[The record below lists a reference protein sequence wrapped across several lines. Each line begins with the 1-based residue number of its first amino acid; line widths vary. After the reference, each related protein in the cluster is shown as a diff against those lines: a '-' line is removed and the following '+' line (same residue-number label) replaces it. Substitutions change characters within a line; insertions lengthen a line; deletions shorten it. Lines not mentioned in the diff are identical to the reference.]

1 MKSLP
6 RLFILLAP
14 LLLAV
19 LDLSSAV
26 AGEAAG
32 DWWKPDWS
40 GRTKFTLDPA
50 AEGAEVKGEA
60 GDTVL
65 LVRLHPGNLPFE
77 VVQADG
83 SDLRFVAADGKVLP
97 FHLEKFDPLMAEGFA
112 WVRVPAVGTGAT
124 DFFLYYGNPAPE
136 GEGAPDPAK
145 TYPEKAQFVYHLAE
159 SGSPPQDVT
168 ANASN
173 AETAGSLSQGTI
185 IGDGLRLVGR
195 EPVKIPGTPANAWS
209 SGGELTLVFWIKP
222 ISTANEAILFSRP
235 GAGDFRLGLA
245 AGGAPFV
252 EVVGQPRSVSGET
265 VSDSVWRQ
273 LAVTAA
279 AGKIALYLDGREVAS
294 LDAPLPGGDGPMFV
308 GGPDPAVSA
317 EGRFLGE
324 YDEFQA
330 YSAALPAA
338 AMRLMHVNQS
348 GSETATKL
356 LAFAAAEGGGAAAG
370 GHGGMLEHVMLFG
383 DIGKN
388 MMFDGWI
395 AVGVCVI
402 MMILGWSVA
411 VAKFVRLRALMKGDA
426 EFLRQWGEVSG
437 DLTVL
442 DADDPDS
449 LTSLRMEAMEA
460 KGAGKQQAGIRAM
473 LDSPCYHLYHL
484 GIKEIRHRIAG
495 PDRHRGLSVRS
506 IQAIR
511 ASLDAGMVRER
522 QRLNKGLVVLTTSIA
537 GGPYVG
543 LLGTVVGVM
552 ITFAIIAKS
561 GEVDVNSIAPGI
573 ASALLATT
581 VGLFVAIPALFMYS
595 VLSSRIKDVIA
606 SMQVFIDEFVTK
618 IAEAYPPPGEGL
630 PPRFM
635 PPEEAARF
643 EETGGREDA
652 GIMAGINS
660 PVGAAASPSRPAAT
674 MPPPPRRA
682 PMPPLPPAGP
692 QSAGITPGEPAYAAD

>member
-1 MKSLP
+1 MKN
-6 RLFILLAP
+6 RLLRSILLLFPLVLWLASVAP
-14 LLLAV
+14 A
-19 LDLSSAV
+19 A
-26 AGEAAG
+26 AGETAA
-32 DWWKPDWS
+32 DWWKPEWT

-50 AEGAEVKGEA
+50 AESAEIKGEA

-77 VVQADG
+77 AVQADG
-83 SDLRFVAADGKVLP
+83 SDLRFVAADGQVLP

-112 WVRVPAVGTGAT
+112 WVRVPAVGTAAT

-145 TYPEKAQFVYHLAE
+145 TFPDKTQFVYHLAE

-168 ANASN
+168 ANGSH
-173 AETAGSLSQGTI
+173 AETAGSLSQGTL

-195 EPVKIPGTPANAWS
+195 EPVKIPGSPANAWS
-209 SGGELTLVFWIKP
+209 ADGDLTLVFWVKA
-222 ISTANEAILFSRP
+222 ISTANEAILFTRP

-252 EVVGQPRSVSGET
+252 EVAGQARAVSGET

-273 LAVTAA
+273 LAVTAEG
-279 AGKIALYLDGREVAS
+279 GKIALYLDGREVAS
-294 LDAPLPGGDGPMFV
+294 LDAPLPAGDGPMFI
-308 GGPDPAVSA
+308 GGPDPAMSA

-330 YSAALPAA
+330 YGAALPAA
-338 AMRLMHVNQS
+338 ALRLMHVNQS
-348 GSETATKL
+348 GSDTAAQL
-356 LAFAAAEGGGAAAG
+356 LAFAAAEGGGAAGG
-370 GHGGMLEHVMLFG
+370 GHGGALEHVMLFG

-395 AVGVCVI
+395 AVVVCVI

-411 VAKFVRLRALMKGDA
+411 VAKFVRLRALMKGDD

-437 DLTVL
+437 DLAVL

-449 LTSLRMEAMEA
+449 LTNLRMEAMEA
-460 KGAGKQQAGIRAM
+460 KGAGKQQANIRRM
-473 LDSPCYHLYHL
+473 LNSPCYHLYHL
-484 GIKEIRHRIAG
+484 GIKEIRHRISD
-495 PDRHRGLSVRS
+495 PERHQGLTVRS

-522 QRLNKGLVVLTTSIA
+522 QSLNKGLVILTTSIA

-643 EETGGREDA
+643 EETVGREDA
-652 GIMAGINS
+652 DMAGVDPS
-660 PVGAAASPSRPAAT
+660 AGAAASASRPAA

-682 PMPPLPPAGP
+682 PMPPLPTAGP
-692 QSAGITPGEPAYAAD
+692 QSAGLPSGEPAYAAD